1 MSQSGGRRI
10 MRSYEV
16 SLSNIR
22 PCTPEYLEEMKN
34 EFDLLHDYIIK
45 KQEQKT
51 AGKEV
56 NTETVRTL
64 APTQYGLPLQIYC
77 FSSNKNWV
85 SYESIQAAKNCINV
99 PSDI

>member
-1 MSQSGGRRI
+1 MSQLGGRRI

-22 PCTPEYLEEMKN
+22 PCTPEYLEGMKN

-56 NTETVRTL
+56 NTKMVRTL
-64 APTQYGLPLQIYC
+64 APPNTDYLCKYISFHPTKIG
-77 FSSNKNWV
+77 
-85 SYESIQAAKNCINV
+85 
-99 PSDI
+99 